1 MTGRSRWDD
10 QKEESLRQHV
20 ANGGTAARAS
30 VIFRV
35 SVLAVRAK
43 AREIGC
49 PFPTLREDRTKRTVQ
64 MAERTNSG
72 DY

>member
-10 QKEESLRQHV
+10 QKEERLRQHV

-30 VIFRV
+30 VVFRV

-49 PFPTLREDRTKRTVQ
+49 PFPTLREDRAKRGAVWT
-64 MAERTNSG
+64 ERG
-72 DY
+72 DLGD